1 MTTISNLYQQLKE
14 GEVSRENFMRRV
26 RNEYSHII
34 SPVNSFDDAIQIL
47 KNKGVL
53 TEAHKLSTEQII
65 DRLNPYAVKKGV
77 EVEIAKC
84 KGEIDLQ
91 KIKDKVAKNLSK
103 NPKYYE
109 ADQYSNAKLVDK
121 YDSKQEMRPVKKEL
135 KDKENQMRKPKGYSP
150 DKANTKASKKENRKG
165 KPKGVKLMK
174 ENDGGGG
181 QLPQEVDYTGKDISV
196 SVDPNTKKPLGQP
209 KPGKVVRQHGNILYV
224 DFGDGQETP
233 ITISVVDG
241 AQQEPQ
247 LSKSELDKQ
256 WSDFDERGMGRI
268 SAMEEGAKSSSNSDE
283 LSRVKGLL
291 DKAEHSQ
298 KTAYEN
304 RIKILELLVHIEKK
318 SGKDLPVMSYG
329 ENVGKYLK
337 SIGYEGEIK
346 TNKTGGVTNRK
357 DIADAV
363 IGSENLG
370 EDLKSSS
377 LKGWSDK
384 QSSNLDKWMNSGK
397 DKKDDK
403 KSDKPEKMSE
413 IVSKLK
419 EYLSK
424 KKSLKKGIKE
434 EDDAGVTRISKND
447 PKKAEKIKKI
457 KAKGGTYE
465 LYDPNSQ

>member
-268 SAMEEGAKSSSNSDE
+268 SAMEE
-283 LSRVKGLL
+283 
-291 DKAEHSQ
+291 
-298 KTAYEN
+298 
-304 RIKILELLVHIEKK
+304 
-318 SGKDLPVMSYG
+318 
-329 ENVGKYLK
+329 
-337 SIGYEGEIK
+337 
-346 TNKTGGVTNRK
+346 
-357 DIADAV
+357 
-363 IGSENLG
+363 
-370 EDLKSSS
+370 DLKSSS